1 MRHQNTETVA
11 RAAIYLLVGACS
23 FASVGCSTKRQDNPN
38 GRAERIARM
47 AGPLQQSDPWP
58 AIRTDR
64 LRELLPRQ
72 MEHVGVDAW
81 LVFCRENNN
90 DPLAKHVGCEN
101 AGRFAAL
108 LFLRRGKT
116 VREVVIASSTET
128 DAYRDALPQAEI
140 VPAADDAAVFAAV
153 AEQLRQASPS
163 SIAVNKSELAA
174 ADGLT
179 ASEQDKLRTAVGPD
193 LSARLS
199 SSEPLVVAW
208 LALKL
213 PAEVDIMRRA
223 GALTDQ
229 LEYEAIDEIV
239 PGETTNGDVQRWM
252 RARVEQLGFEH
263 AWPDNPGITS
273 GLDRGRGSD
282 PARVIVPGDVID
294 IDFGIKVFDTW
305 CTDLQRFAYVLR
317 PGETEPPPD
326 VRYAWESATQSS
338 RRMRAAM
345 RPGVAG
351 WEIDKVQGDWM
362 RERGSLGHP
371 FRTGHPVGYW
381 AHDLGPSLSGYRKE
395 APPRDSERKLEA
407 GMVFAFDGDYV
418 WRASDGTREG
428 TRSITSE
435 EMAVITH
442 SGAEYLTPIQEKLV
456 IIPPRR

>member
-1 MRHQNTETVA
+1 MTLHDGPRRRIVILAMAAACILASTSCA
-11 RAAIYLLVGACS
+11 RVEPP
-23 FASVGCSTKRQDNPN
+23 ASRARSEQITRLADALRQ
-38 GRAERIARM
+38 G
-47 AGPLQQSDPWP
+47 DPWP
-58 AIRTDR
+58 AIREER
-64 LRELLPRQ
+64 LRSLLPQ
-72 MEHVGVDAW
+72 KMEAAGIDAW
-81 LVFCRENNN
+81 ILFCRENNN

-101 AGRFAAL
+101 AGRFAAV
-108 LFLRRGKT
+108 LFLRHGST
-116 VREVVIASSTET
+116 VRRIVVASDTET
-128 DAYRDALPQAEI
+128 EAYHDALPQAEI
-140 VPAADDAAVFAAV
+140 LPAKDEAAVFAAV
-153 AEQLRQASPS
+153 AENLQRASPAA
-163 SIAVNKSELAA
+163 IAVNKSELAA

-179 ASEQDKLRTAVGPD
+179 ATEQDTLRAAIGPD
-193 LSARLS
+193 LSRRLR
-199 SSEPLVVAW
+199 SSEPLVVGW

-223 GALTDQ
+223 GALTSL

-239 PGETTNGDVQRWM
+239 PGKTTNGDLQQRM
-252 RARVEQLGFEH
+252 RARVEQLGFKH

-305 CTDLQRFAYVLR
+305 CTDVQRFAYILR
-317 PGETEPPPD
+317 AGETAPPKE
-326 VRYAWESATQSS
+326 VQYAWESASQSS

-345 RPGVAG
+345 RPGIAG
-351 WEIDKVQGDWM
+351 REVDKVQGDWM

-395 APPRDSERKLEA
+395 APPKDSERTLEA

-418 WRASDGTREG
+418 WTASDGTRTG

-435 EMAVITH
+435 EMAVITPG
-442 SGAEYLTPIQEKLV
+442 GAEYLTPIQENLV
-456 IIPPRR
+456 LIPSRR